1 MRRDNNTSTLDLVII
16 GGGIAG
22 AGLLRD
28 AALRGLD
35 AVLLEKK
42 TFGWATSSRSSRLIH
57 GGIRYLENAWT
68 KARAGRWGEALRE
81 LGFVRVALRECRTL
95 ERIAPDLIKPL
106 QLVIPLYHGGP
117 RRPSTVRAGAYV
129 YALLALLSGDFK
141 WPRTVSG
148 AEAMRRLLPG
158 LRTERL
164 SGGVVIWDRT
174 TDDKAL
180 VEAVIASALSHGGR
194 AHERTE
200 VTSVR
205 RGADGLFTVTAVMSG
220 SGPDGDND
228 GRPGEQTLTLHARAV
243 VDATGPWAN
252 RTAALSG
259 EGTAVPLIDTVA
271 GAHIEIPSFAGRSA
285 ILEARDG
292 RVFFMIDRG
301 DRARVGTT
309 ERPAAE
315 PDTVSAT
322 QEEIEYLMG
331 ALRHYFPDRA
341 WSAADILS
349 SDAGIRPLAR
359 SASGDG
365 FGRILRDHRIVTTE
379 DGVTHL
385 VGVKL
390 TDHRRAAEETL
401 DHLIRR
407 GAFKGRPIGPCLTAR
422 LALAA
427 HGRS

>member
-1 MRRDNNTSTLDLVII
+1 MLRDNTRTLDLIII

-22 AGLLRD
+22 AGLVRD

-35 AVLLEKK
+35 TVLLEKK

-57 GGIRYLENAWT
+57 GGIRYLENSWN
-68 KARAGRWGEALRE
+68 KARTGHWKEALRE
-81 LGFVRVALRECRTL
+81 LSFVFAALRECRTL
-95 ERIAPDLIKPL
+95 ERMAPDLIKPL
-106 QLVIPLYHGGP
+106 QLIIPLYQGGP

-129 YALLALLSGDFK
+129 YAALALLAGDLK
-141 WPRTVSG
+141 WPRRVSG

-158 LRTERL
+158 LRAERL
-164 SGGVVIWDRT
+164 CGGILIWDRT

-180 VEAVIASALSHGGR
+180 VEAVIASAVSHGAR

-205 RGADGLFTVTAVMSG
+205 RGADGLFIVTAVVSG
-220 SGPDGDND
+220 AGPDGDSD
-228 GRPGEQTLTLHARAV
+228 GRPGKQTLTLHARAV
-243 VDATGPWAN
+243 VDATGPWTD

-259 EGTAVPLIDTVA
+259 RTNAEPLIDTVA
-271 GAHIEIPSFAGRSA
+271 GAHIEISSFAGRSA
-285 ILEARDG
+285 IFEARDG

-301 DRARVGTT
+301 ERARVGTT
-309 ERPAAE
+309 ERPCSE

-331 ALRHYFPDRA
+331 ALRHYFPERN

-359 SASGDG
+359 SASGERVSG
-365 FGRILRDHRIVTTE
+365 ILREHRIVTTE
-379 DGVTHL
+379 DGLTHL

-390 TDHRRAAEETL
+390 TDHRRAAEQTL

-407 GAFKGRPIGPCLTAR
+407 GIFKGRPVGPCLTAR
-422 LALAA
+422 VPLAS
-427 HGRS
+427 HGHR

>member
-1 MRRDNNTSTLDLVII
+1 MPRDNDTSTLDLIVI

-22 AGLLRD
+22 AALLRD

-57 GGIRYLENAWT
+57 GGIRYLENSWA

-81 LGFVRVALRECRTL
+81 LGFVFVALRECRIL
-95 ERIAPDLIKPL
+95 ERIAPDRVKPL
-106 QLVIPLYHGGP
+106 QLVIPLYQGGP
-117 RRPSTVRAGAYV
+117 RRPSTVRAGAYL
-129 YALLALLSGDFK
+129 YALLALLAGDIK
-141 WPRTVSG
+141 WPRSLRG
-148 AEAMRRLLPG
+148 PEAVRRLLPG
-158 LRTERL
+158 LRAERL
-164 SGGVVIWDRT
+164 SGGIVIWDRT

-180 VEAVIASALSHGGR
+180 VEAIIASALSHGAR

-200 VTSVR
+200 ATSVR
-205 RGADGLFTVTAVMSG
+205 RGADGLFTVTAVSSG
-220 SGPDGDND
+220 SGPDGDID
-228 GRPGEQTLTLHARAV
+228 GRPGEQALTLRARAV
-243 VDATGPWAN
+243 VDATGPWAD
-252 RTAALSG
+252 RTAGLSDAP
-259 EGTAVPLIDTVA
+259 AVSSLIESVA
-271 GAHIEIPSFAGRSA
+271 GAHIEIPSFAGHSA

-301 DRARVGTT
+301 ERARVGTT
-309 ERPAAE
+309 ERPCAD

-331 ALRHYFPDRA
+331 ALRHYFPERT

-365 FGRILRDHRIVTTE
+365 LGRISRDHRIVTTE
-379 DGVTHL
+379 DGITHL

-407 GAFKGRPIGPCLTAR
+407 GAFKGRPYGPCLTAR
-422 LALAA
+422 VPLAA
-427 HGRS
+427 HERL